1 MKIGFL
7 SMPLAG
13 HLNPMTALARRLQS
27 RGHKIAFI
35 GIPDAE
41 PIVRAAGLDFVP
53 FCEKEY
59 PAGAVSNGYANLT
72 KLSGLD
78 VIEYALRE
86 MHPRRCRVTLEHL
99 EEAILK
105 GGIDAMVIDTIH
117 FFAELVPMK
126 MGLPYIHICNA
137 LFIDRTGSSPSCL
150 FATPVGSTPEALAK
164 YVETARE
171 TNRILYPVEEPASEY
186 AAKNSLDID
195 WNDPYATV
203 SKLAVITQTPREFD
217 FEIPGLPAK
226 FVYAGPFHDGEG
238 RAEIPFPWE
247 RLTGAP
253 LIYAS
258 MGTLLNGMEHVYRH
272 ILEAVGRFPETQV
285 VLSVG
290 KNISLG
296 NIGFIPSNVIV
307 VPRAPQMEILKQAV
321 LCITHAGHNTALES
335 LAQGVPMV
343 AIPVGFDQPGIAAR
357 IAHHGVGEF
366 VEVGALSAD
375 RLADLVSR
383 VMSQPRYRKNARRF
397 KRIIADLHGLDVAA
411 DTIEDALKTHAWTPS
426 SLQNALIS

>member
-1 MKIGFL
+1 
-7 SMPLAG
+7 
-13 HLNPMTALARRLQS
+13 MTALARRLQS
-27 RGHKIAFI
+27 RGHEIAFI

-59 PAGAVSNGYANLT
+59 PAGALSNGYANLA
-72 KLSGLD
+72 KLSGVE

-86 MHPRRCRVTLEHL
+86 MHPQRCRVTLEHL
-99 EEAILK
+99 EETILK
-105 GGIDAMVIDTIH
+105 NGIEAMVFDTAH

-126 MGLPYIHICNA
+126 MGLPYIHIWNV
-137 LFIDRTGSSPSCL
+137 LFVDRTGSSPSCL
-150 FATPVGSTPEALAK
+150 FTTPVGSTPEALAK
-164 YVETARE
+164 NLETARE
-171 TNRILYPVEEPASEY
+171 TNRILSPVEEPAKKY
-186 AAKNSLDID
+186 AAKHGLDID
-195 WNDPYATV
+195 WNDPYATL

-217 FEIPGLPAK
+217 FEIPELPAK
-226 FVYAGPFHDGEG
+226 FVYAGPFHDDEG

-272 ILEAVGRFPETQV
+272 ILEAVGRFPESQV

-290 KNISLG
+290 KNINL
-296 NIGFIPSNVIV
+296 NDIGFIPSNVIV
-307 VPRAPQMEILKQAV
+307 VPRAPQLEILKRAV

-366 VEVGALSAD
+366 VEVGELSPD
-375 RLADLVSR
+375 LLADLINK
-383 VMSQPRYRKNARRF
+383 VMRQPRYHENARRF
-397 KRIIADLHGLDVAA
+397 KKLIADIQGLDVAA
-411 DTIEDALKTHAWTPS
+411 DTIEDVLKTHAWTPS
-426 SLQNALIS
+426 SFQGAANLSNA